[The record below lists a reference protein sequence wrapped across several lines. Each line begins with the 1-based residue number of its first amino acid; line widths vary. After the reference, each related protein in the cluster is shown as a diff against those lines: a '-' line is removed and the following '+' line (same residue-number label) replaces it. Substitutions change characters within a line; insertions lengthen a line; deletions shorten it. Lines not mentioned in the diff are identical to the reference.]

1 MLSQFKNLIDHPKL
15 PDILRKDSNK
25 KSHIKTL
32 QQLLYELGFGEELQ
46 WKKYGADG
54 DFGGATA
61 KAIRAFAAKNEVETD
76 GESVSP
82 ELATAL
88 FLRYQTVKE
97 ARNLQTLIEEGKVED
112 TLFKGSGDRESVR
125 ALQKLLFN
133 LKLGDILGGIDG
145 LYGNGTAD
153 AVAAF
158 AKKENIDTDGKTVS
172 SGIAAKILDRFSPF
186 LGKGWKTAKTD
197 SPDMPIA
204 NRGSKGEY
212 HRIFPFTDR
221 DTKKIQKELRHEH
234 KFNKQLHEIPGD
246 DFSMEYFL
254 VTRKDRDAS
263 YYYHKK
269 VDKQQIVLHFTTGKT
284 PGDLR
289 TLSTKN
295 NHVSTAF
302 LIERD
307 GAVYKMFPASF
318 WSYHLGRGAV
328 GGNPT
333 MSKRSIGIEI
343 SNWGP
348 LREDGRGGLV
358 TWDAGHWYCNL
369 DDTEAYIRLEQPYR
383 GAHYFASITPE
394 QYESTIVL
402 LRYLTKTFGI
412 PAQFLPKGKREA
424 LFPNGTAA
432 RNFKGIC
439 CHTNYRASG
448 KWDLSEEAFDWD
460 RVIEGVNSPSF
471 IPTLGAGVGS
481 RSLFGPPMMT
491 EDELIEDL
499 QDLDPGNQNPDAYG
513 EDGPEVEI

>member
-1 MLSQFKNLIDHPKL
+1 MLTQFKALIDQPNL
-15 PDILRKDSNK
+15 PDILRKDSDK
-25 KSHIKTL
+25 KSHIKSL
-32 QQLLYELGFGEELQ
+32 QQILYKLGFGEELQ
-46 WKKYGADG
+46 WKRFGADG
-54 DFGGATA
+54 DFGNATA
-61 KAIRAFAAKNEVETD
+61 SALRAFAAKNELETD

-82 ELATAL
+82 ELATTLA
-88 FLRYQTVKE
+88 LRYQTVAE
-97 ARNLQTLIEEGKVED
+97 VRNLQQLLDEGKVEE
-112 TLFKGSGDRESVR
+112 TLFKGSGDQESVR

-145 LYGNGTAD
+145 LYGNGTSN

-158 AKKENIDTDGKTVS
+158 AKKEGVDTDGTMVS
-172 SGIAAKILDRFSPF
+172 AEIAGKVLDRFTPF
-186 LGKGWKTAKTD
+186 LGNGWKTAEAD
-197 SPDMPIA
+197 SPDMPVSK
-204 NRGSKGEY
+204 RGRKGEY
-212 HRIFPFTDR
+212 HRIFPFADR
-221 DTKKIQKELRHEH
+221 DTKKIQKQLRNEH

-246 DFSMEYFL
+246 DFHMEYYL
-254 VTRKDRDAS
+254 VTRKDRNAG
-263 YYYHKK
+263 YYYHEK
-269 VDKQQIVLHFTTGKT
+269 VDKQQIVLHFTSGKT
-284 PGDLR
+284 PGDIR

-295 NHVSTAF
+295 HHVSTAF

-328 GGNPT
+328 GGNKT
-333 MSKRSIGIEI
+333 LSKRSIGIEI

-358 TWDAGHWYCNL
+358 TWTGGHWYCNL
-369 DDTEAYIRLEQPYR
+369 DETDAYIKLDKPYR
-383 GAHYFASITPE
+383 GAHYFAGITPE

-424 LFPNGTAA
+424 LFPDHAAA
-432 RNFKGIC
+432 RSFQGIT

-448 KWDLSEEAFDWD
+448 KWDLCEEAFDWD
-460 RVIEGVNSPSF
+460 RVIEGVNSPNF
-471 IPTLGAGVGS
+471 TPTLGTGVGS
-481 RSLFGPPMMT
+481 RSLFGPRTVT